1 MRSASL
7 LLALPYTRAEW
18 LWQPTTF
25 STASITRQTNKN
37 RQSDST
43 ADKGDGT
50 SAGGSEDPAFGPKEK
65 GRLCSRLIS
74 TSKEF
79 DVDASGGLDW
89 NEFYGLVDGI
99 LGAVRDGDG
108 ANAVGEFV
116 RENHCVIAGVCVV
129 VVMCG

>member
-25 STASITRQTNKN
+25 STASITRQTNNN

-50 SAGGSEDPAFGPKEK
+50 SAGGSEDPALFGPKEK

-89 NEFYGLVDGI
+89 NEFYGFVDGI
-99 LGAVRDGDG
+99 LGAVRDGDGDG

-116 RENHCVIAGVCVV
+116 REIHCVIAGV
-129 VVMCG
+129 MC